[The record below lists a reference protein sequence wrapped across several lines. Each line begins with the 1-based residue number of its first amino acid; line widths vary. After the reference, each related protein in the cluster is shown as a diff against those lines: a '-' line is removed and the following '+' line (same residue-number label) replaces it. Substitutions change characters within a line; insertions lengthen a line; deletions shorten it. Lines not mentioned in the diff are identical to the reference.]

1 MTMLAPRFVA
11 GATPEGLD
19 GGCVLGHIRYCKRY
33 RHEEVRMFETRGSAA
48 FATMS
53 ELKNRAKQTIE
64 KAQERPVYL
73 LRDGEPVGGIV
84 SIEMLEVLQDVL
96 EDRYISDL
104 ARQRLQSLREGTD
117 DLLDEDE
124 FWVHA
129 DAVMAQRK

>member
-1 MTMLAPRFVA
+1 MHDDCGV
-11 GATPEGLD
+11 LD
-19 GGCVLGHIRYCKRY
+19 LDLTCTLDHIQYCKRS
-33 RHEEVRMFETRGSAA
+33 RRKRRSVVFETRGSAA

-53 ELKNRAKQTIE
+53 ELKNHAKRTIE

-96 EDRYISDL
+96 EDRYISDV
-104 ARQRLQSLREGTD
+104 AQQRLQALRDGTD
-117 DLLDEDE
+117 NLLDEDE
-124 FWVHA
+124 FWARA